1 MTKQEFQKLTEEGIL
16 LLDGATGSNLY
27 KAGMPRGVSTEQW
40 ILEHP
45 QVLKDL
51 QRAYVRAGSRI
62 VYAPTFAA
70 NSISLKN
77 FGLEKETERLNMEL
91 FQVSREAVGHEALVA
106 GDVTTT
112 GKLLEPAGEL
122 TYETL
127 VHVYQEQIGVLARA
141 GADLL
146 VLETMMGLEETMA
159 ALDAAKSV
167 CDLPVMCTL
176 SLESDGTARFGG
188 GAAEIAETLDAMG
201 ASAVGVNCSCGPDQL
216 VSVIRTMRQNASVPI
231 IAKPNAGMP
240 VITALGDVVYNMT
253 PETFARHMEAL
264 VEAGASVIGGC
275 CGTDASY
282 ISELRKL
289 CVCSEGKN

>member
-240 VITALGDVVYNMT
+240 VITVLGDVVYNMT

-289 CVCSEGKN
+289 CVCSEGQI

>member
-240 VITALGDVVYNMT
+240 VITVLGDVVYNMT

-289 CVCSEGKN
+289 CVCSEGKI

>member
-91 FQVSREAVGHEALVA
+91 FQVSREAVGHEALVSLP
-106 GDVTTT
+106 G
-112 GKLLEPAGEL
+112 
-122 TYETL
+122 
-127 VHVYQEQIGVLARA
+127 QERIFWFWR
-141 GADLL
+141 
-146 VLETMMGLEETMA
+146 
-159 ALDAAKSV
+159 
-167 CDLPVMCTL
+167 P
-176 SLESDGTARFGG
+176 
-188 GAAEIAETLDAMG
+188 
-201 ASAVGVNCSCGPDQL
+201 
-216 VSVIRTMRQNASVPI
+216 
-231 IAKPNAGMP
+231 
-240 VITALGDVVYNMT
+240 
-253 PETFARHMEAL
+253 
-264 VEAGASVIGGC
+264 
-275 CGTDASY
+275 
-282 ISELRKL
+282 
-289 CVCSEGKN
+289 

>member
-289 CVCSEGKN
+289 CVCSEVKI

>member
-289 CVCSEGKN
+289 CVCSEGKI

>member
-167 CDLPVMCTL
+167 CGPPGDVYAVPGVRRHGALWRRGRGDRGDPGCHGRFRCGSKL
-176 SLESDGTARFGG
+176 FLRSGSARLRDPYH
-188 GAAEIAETLDAMG
+188 ASERVRPDYRQTECRDAG
-201 ASAVGVNCSCGPDQL
+201 DHS
-216 VSVIRTMRQNASVPI
+216 
-231 IAKPNAGMP
+231 
-240 VITALGDVVYNMT
+240 LGDVVYNMT

-289 CVCSEGKN
+289 CVCSEGQI

>member
-188 GAAEIAETLDAMG
+188 GGRGDRGDPGCHGRFRCGSKLFLRSGSARLRDPYHASERVRPDYRQTECRDA
-201 ASAVGVNCSCGPDQL
+201 
-216 VSVIRTMRQNASVPI
+216 
-231 IAKPNAGMP
+231 
-240 VITALGDVVYNMT
+240 GD
-253 PETFARHMEAL
+253 HSL
-264 VEAGASVIGGC
+264 GGC
-275 CGTDASY
+275 G
-282 ISELRKL
+282 L
-289 CVCSEGKN
+289 

>member
-51 QRAYVRAGSRI
+51 KRACVRAGSRI

-289 CVCSEGKN
+289 CVCSEGKI

>member
-51 QRAYVRAGSRI
+51 QRAYVGAGSRI

-289 CVCSEGKN
+289 CVCSEGQI

>member
-112 GKLLEPAGEL
+112 GKLLKPAGEL

-289 CVCSEGKN
+289 CVCSEGKI